1 MFKRY
6 FFFILIII
14 AIVSCY
20 REKETGLISITGSFP
35 KYTGEWLYLEEL
47 EVRNAVILD
56 SVKINKEGK
65 FVFNLEIE
73 DAGFYI
79 LRINKENYLVLQ
91 LEKNETVKV
100 NSNNNYF
107 STGYQVKGS
116 PGSQLLMTFE
126 CFMTKQKQR
135 VDSLAYVFK
144 TSQGEPDFYDTKL
157 KLDSIYM
164 IVYNDQRKYVKEFI
178 GKNSGSLASLIII
191 NSKLGNNKVMD
202 EEEDFI
208 YFHRIDSALTINYP
222 ENKHTINHHNRVKEI
237 RQKKL
242 DSFIADEK
250 LKPGKNAPDIV
261 IRDINDQIVSL
272 QDMGGQNILVYF
284 WAGWNAKSRQDN
296 KKLVAIYDELKEH
309 NIEIFGVSLDE
320 NEKVWKG
327 AIKLDKLPWIQG
339 SDLKGLKSPVN
350 KAYNLND
357 ELPFYY
363 LIDEEGRII
372 LKDNDVDKII
382 EKLEDFWR

>member
-1 MFKRY
+1 
-6 FFFILIII
+6 
-14 AIVSCY
+14 
-20 REKETGLISITGSFP
+20 
-35 KYTGEWLYLEEL
+35 
-47 EVRNAVILD
+47 
-56 SVKINKEGK
+56 
-65 FVFNLEIE
+65 
-73 DAGFYI
+73 
-79 LRINKENYLVLQ
+79 LQ

-100 NSNNNYF
+100 NSNNDYF
-107 STGYQVKGS
+107 STQYEVKGS
-116 PGSQLLMTFE
+116 PGSQLLMEFE

-144 TSQGEPDFYDTKL
+144 TSQGKPDFYNTKL
-157 KLDSIYM
+157 KLDSIYV
-164 IVYNDQRKYVKEFI
+164 IVYNDQRRYVKEFI
-178 GKNSGSLASLIII
+178 GKNPGSLASLIII

-222 ENKHTINHHNRVKEI
+222 ENKHTIDHHNRIKEV

-242 DSFIADEK
+242 DKFIADEK
-250 LKPGKNAPDIV
+250 LKPGKKAPDIV
-261 IRDINDQIVSL
+261 IHDINDQIVSL
-272 QDMGGQNILVYF
+272 QDMGGQKILVYF

-296 KKLVAIYDELKEH
+296 KKLVPIYNELKQH

-372 LKDNDVDKII
+372 YKGNDVDKII
-382 EKLEDFWR
+382 RKLEEL

>member
-6 FFFILIII
+6 FFLILIII
-14 AIVSCY
+14 TIVSCY
-20 REKETGLISITGSFP
+20 REKETGLTSITGSFP
-35 KYTGEWLYLEEL
+35 KYAGEWLYLEQL

-79 LRINKENYLVLQ
+79 LRINEENYLVLQ

-100 NSNNNYF
+100 NSNNDYF
-107 STGYQVKGS
+107 STGYEVKGS
-116 PGSQLLMTFE
+116 PGSQLLMEFE
-126 CFMTKQKQR
+126 RFMTKQKQR

-157 KLDSIYM
+157 KLDSIYV
-164 IVYNDQRKYVKEFI
+164 IVYNDQRKYIKEFI

-208 YFHRIDSALTINYP
+208 YFHRIDSALTINYT
-222 ENKHTINHHNRVKEI
+222 ENKHCINHHNRVKKI

-242 DSFIADEK
+242 DRFIADEK
-250 LKPGKNAPDIV
+250 LKPGKKAPDIV

-272 QDMGGQNILVYF
+272 QDMGGQKILVYF

-296 KKLVAIYDELKEH
+296 KKLVAIYNELKQH
-309 NIEIFGVSLDE
+309 NIEILGVSLDE

-363 LIDEEGRII
+363 FV
-372 LKDNDVDKII
+372 DVDKKIIFREKDVDKVI
-382 EKLEDFWR
+382 EKMKCF

>member
-1 MFKRY
+1 MYKKLILFL
-6 FFFILIII
+6 ILI
-14 AIVSCY
+14 VTFLSC
-20 REKETGLISITGSFP
+20 TQNTQTALTTISGSFS
-35 KYTGEWLYLEEL
+35 KHANEWLYLENL
-47 EVRNAVILD
+47 EIRNAVKLD

-73 DAGFYI
+73 DAGFYN
-79 LRINKENYLVLQ
+79 LRIDEEDYLVLQ
-91 LEKNETVKV
+91 LKKNETVKV
-100 NSNNNYF
+100 NSNNDYF
-107 STGYQVKGS
+107 STGYEVRGS
-116 PGSQLLMTFE
+116 PGSQLLMEFE
-126 CFMTKQKQR
+126 CFITKQKQR

-144 TSQGEPDFYDTKL
+144 TSQGELDFYNTKL
-157 KLDSIYM
+157 KLDSIYV
-164 IVYNDQRKYVKEFI
+164 IVYNDQRKFVKEFI
-178 GKNSGSLASLIII
+178 GKNPGSLASLIII

-222 ENKHTINHHNRVKEI
+222 ENKHTIDHHNRVKEI

-242 DSFIADEK
+242 DRFIADEK

-363 LIDEEGRII
+363 LIDEKGRII
-372 LKDNDVDKII
+372 YKGNDVDNVIR
-382 EKLEDFWR
+382 KLEDLGR